1 MLCSDWLWRWWISFQ
16 TVLPPLNP
24 IMGPKAA
31 KPSLKLLPFT
41 MRGINEIEAGK
52 TKLRITSRIAA
63 AARERSDQQYLVNAM

>member
-1 MLCSDWLWRWWISFQ
+1 MAVVDFVSDCS
-16 TVLPPLNP
+16 PPLNA

-63 AARERSDQQYLVNAM
+63 AAARDRSDHQYLVNAM